1 MKRGKFALLITLFVM
16 VFFYLPVVIVA
27 INSFNSARFGG
38 EWKSF
43 TLIWYSKL
51 FADKNIWSA
60 FMNSLLIAFSSAV
73 LSMILGSVAAFAL
86 EKYKSRFQTIHR
98 MLLFSPLV
106 VPDILIGMSLLIFF
120 VAVKIQLGLMTV
132 FLAHVTFSISYV
144 AMVVLARLQDFDSSL
159 YEAALDLGAGRF
171 NAMRLVV
178 IPLVFPGILA
188 GGIMAFTLSID
199 DFVIT
204 FFVSGAGA
212 ATLPGYIYSMMK
224 HGFPAVI
231 NSLSVLFVI
240 ATFFL
245 VLMSRKFLV
254 KQ

>member
-1 MKRGKFALLITLFVM
+1 
-16 VFFYLPVVIVA
+16 
-27 INSFNSARFGG
+27 
-38 EWKSF
+38 
-43 TLIWYSKL
+43 
-51 FADKNIWSA
+51 
-60 FMNSLLIAFSSAV
+60 
-73 LSMILGSVAAFAL
+73 
-86 EKYKSRFQTIHR
+86 
-98 MLLFSPLV
+98 
-106 VPDILIGMSLLIFF
+106 
-120 VAVKIQLGLMTV
+120 
-132 FLAHVTFSISYV
+132 
-144 AMVVLARLQDFDSSL
+144 MVVLARLQDFDSSL